1 MIVGF
6 PPGGPTDTVARIAA
20 ERLSLSFGQPVVIE
34 NRPGG
39 AGGTTGYK
47 AVAAAAADGYTL
59 LSTAAAM
66 TISPALYKNVGYD
79 PIKSF
84 APVAMVGSSSQILL
98 VNAALPVKSVS
109 ELVAYAK
116 ASPGRVHFGSPGY
129 GTQPHLSGEFLKL
142 RAGADIVHVPYR
154 GSAPAFTDLLA
165 GQIQMIFD
173 AGPAL
178 PLIESGKIRAL
189 AVTSEGRNR
198 NLPDV
203 PTMIESGFPGFVTR
217 YWNGV
222 VAPAG
227 TPDDIVSKLSA
238 AINEGL
244 KSPDM
249 QASLAKIGLEPTP
262 IPPHAFA
269 AFIAA
274 ETQRWATVVKEAGIK
289 VD

>member
-1 MIVGF
+1 MFKITLVLIASVSTALVVAF
-6 PPGGPTDTVARIAA
+6 PVDAAEINGWLPGGVR
-20 ERLSLSFGQPVVIE
+20 PVTQVLIPMFE
-34 NRPGG
+34 KTSGHN
-39 AGGTTGYK
+39 
-47 AVAAAAADGYTL
+47 L
-59 LSTAAAM
+59 LT
-66 TISPALYKNVGYD
+66 
-79 PIKSF
+79 
-84 APVAMVGSSSQILL
+84 
-98 VNAALPVKSVS
+98 
-109 ELVAYAK
+109 
-116 ASPGRVHFGSPGY
+116 
-129 GTQPHLSGEFLKL
+129 
-142 RAGADIVHVPYR
+142 
-154 GSAPAFTDLLA
+154 

-189 AVTSEGRNR
+189 AVTSEWRNR

-227 TPDDIVSKLSA
+227 TPDVIVNKLSA

-249 QASLAKIGLEPTP
+249 QASLAKIGLEPTIVSP
-262 IPPHAFA
+262 QEFA
-269 AFIAA
+269 ALIAA
-274 ETQRWATVVKEAGIK
+274 ETQKWATVVKATGIK